1 MTGATGQL
9 RSVKSRL
16 KRNLVQ
22 RDQERKVRNGNVQMT
37 NSTTLSGRPS
47 LPVTRYPKC
56 SLLRLEAGTFRGL
69 IYASVPVGF
78 QPEEPAFSRTPL
90 LVENLDH
97 PQAPI
102 CWVFGAAKEIRTPDP
117 RFVVWAGRC
126 NHCGSLAFGPH
137 GGAALGDEL

>member
-47 LPVTRYPKC
+47 LLVTRYRLFKVFAAKARGRNFSRADLRVRARWLPTGRAGFLANALAHRISTTPKP
-56 SLLRLEAGTFRGL
+56 LF
-69 IYASVPVGF
+69 VGF
-78 QPEEPAFSRTPL
+78 LARLKRFELQT
-90 LVENLDH
+90 LD
-97 PQAPI
+97 
-102 CWVFGAAKEIRTPDP
+102 
-117 RFVVWAGRC
+117 
-126 NHCGSLAFGPH
+126 S
-137 GGAALGDEL
+137 